1 MLTCQKDLFSLPED
15 HHYLNCAYMAPL
27 SRAVEAAGISG
38 LRRKKDPASLTPP
51 DYFAEADT
59 VRQRFGMLVNAAPE
73 RIAIVPS
80 ASYGIATAARNL
92 PVERGQTIILA
103 HAQFPSNVY
112 VWQRLAEARGAEVRM
127 IAPPAGLNRGQR
139 WNERLLEA
147 IDRRTA
153 VVSLGNVHWADG
165 TLFDLEQIGR
175 RAREVDA
182 ALVVDGTQSV
192 GALPFDVDAIRPDAL
207 VCAGYKWLLGPYSLG
222 VAYFGPRF
230 DDGTPLEENWITR
243 RNSEAFAGLVQYQ
256 DAYQPGAVRFDMGER
271 ANFILL
277 PMLLAA
283 LDHLLAWT
291 PEGVQTYCR
300 ALTEPLLA
308 DARNLGFIVED
319 AQWRGEHLFGLR
331 LPPQLSIEALQQI
344 LAERHISV
352 SVRGDAIRI
361 SPHVY
366 NNAADIDALREALHE
381 ALQPADV

>member
-192 GALPFDVDAIRPDAL
+192 GALPFGVEAIRPDAL

-222 VAYFGPRF
+222 VA
-230 DDGTPLEENWITR
+230 
-243 RNSEAFAGLVQYQ
+243 
-256 DAYQPGAVRFDMGER
+256 
-271 ANFILL
+271 
-277 PMLLAA
+277 
-283 LDHLLAWT
+283 
-291 PEGVQTYCR
+291 
-300 ALTEPLLA
+300 
-308 DARNLGFIVED
+308 
-319 AQWRGEHLFGLR
+319 
-331 LPPQLSIEALQQI
+331 
-344 LAERHISV
+344 
-352 SVRGDAIRI
+352 
-361 SPHVY
+361 
-366 NNAADIDALREALHE
+366 
-381 ALQPADV
+381 